1 MDRVIV
7 ALRTFLT
14 LALPYFRS
22 EDRWR
27 ARALLAG
34 VIGAELGLVYV
45 AVSVIQWNARFFNAL
60 EAKDWD
66 GFKRELFLFG
76 LITLGAI
83 VSTACQYYFGQTLQ
97 IRWRRWLTERYV
109 AIWMAEGRHYRIRF
123 VDNTVDNIH
132 LRIANDVLLFLQRTH
147 ELGTGLLN
155 SVVALFSF
163 AIILWGLS
171 ATTPLPIFG
180 ADLAF
185 PGYLIWT
192 ALAYAGI
199 GTLLAHLIG
208 WRLIPLQFSQQRYES
223 DFRFAIARVTDN
235 AEPVALMGGE
245 AVERAEMRTRFWRLV
260 RNWTALVQRQ
270 TRLIA
275 FTAGYGHIST
285 VFPILVVS
293 PAYLTGAITLGALV
307 QAHLAFQRVEGA
319 FAFCIGAYPKIAEWK
334 AIVDRLAQFEA
345 AMTVVDTY
353 RDPRANITIAPAAE
367 PDLAIDDL
375 TVRLGSG
382 EPIVT
387 LPATRPCARRRPAGQ
402 RTVRLRQVEPV
413 PRARGSLAARR
424 RRDQAAR
431 RRERH
436 AILALPQRPYFPL
449 GTLRQALTYPT
460 LGGGRRGHG
469 AARRD
474 GGGRPRPPHSAA
486 RRGGRVGD
494 HAVGRRAA
502 ARRVR
507 ARADRAAGGAA
518 ARRGRDHAGGDGR
531 PRALPHA
538 GRALAGHDRDLD
550 RAAGAPVHVAPP
562 GDCARWHTRLGAW
575 RHADGRS
582 AGLISLPCTR
592 NCRMAIWKFYLI
604 GTALSDK
611 RHGRGAPGTSTRC

>member
-7 ALRTFLT
+7 ALREFFT

-60 EAKDWD
+60 EARDWA

-109 AIWMAEGRHYRIRF
+109 AIWMAEGRHYRLRF

-155 SVVALFSF
+155 SIVALFSF

-171 ATTPLPIFG
+171 ASTPLPIFG
-180 ADLAF
+180 TDWAF

-199 GTLLAHLIG
+199 GTLVAHLIG

-235 AEPVALMGGE
+235 AEPVALMAGE
-245 AVERAEMRTRFWRLV
+245 AVEREELRTRFWRLV

-275 FTAGYGHIST
+275 FTAGYGHVST

-293 PAYLTGAITLGALV
+293 PAYLTGAITLGARV

-334 AIVDRLAQFEA
+334 AIMDRLAQFEA
-345 AMTVVDTY
+345 AMRVVDTH
-353 RDPRANITIAPAAE
+353 RDPHARIAFVPTPGAELTI
-367 PDLAIDDL
+367 DNLV
-375 TVRLGSG
+375 VRLGSG
-382 EPIVT
+382 EPIATVPAIKLAPGEGLLVSGQSGSGKSSLFRALAGLWPLGDGAIK
-387 LPATRPCARRRPAGQ
+387 LPEAG
-402 RTVRLRQVEPV
+402 RV
-413 PRARGSLAARR
+413 
-424 RRDQAAR
+424 
-431 RRERH
+431 
-436 AILALPQRPYFPL
+436 LALPQRPYFPL

-460 LGGGRRGHG
+460 LAEKVDDTALRDAMAAAGLIHLVSRLDEEAEWATVLSGGEQQRVAFARALIAKPSVLLLDEAVTTLEEAEADTLYRMLAERLPGTIVISIGRPALLAPLHARAIVLDGVAASARG
-469 AARRD
+469 AAR
-474 GGGRPRPPHSAA
+474 
-486 RRGGRVGD
+486 VM
-494 HAVGRRAA
+494 
-502 ARRVR
+502 
-507 ARADRAAGGAA
+507 
-518 ARRGRDHAGGDGR
+518 
-531 PRALPHA
+531 
-538 GRALAGHDRDLD
+538 
-550 RAAGAPVHVAPP
+550 APA
-562 GDCARWHTRLGAW
+562 
-575 RHADGRS
+575 
-582 AGLISLPCTR
+582 
-592 NCRMAIWKFYLI
+592 
-604 GTALSDK
+604 
-611 RHGRGAPGTSTRC
+611 

>member
-1 MDRVIV
+1 MDRIIV

-27 ARALLAG
+27 ARLLLAG

-45 AVSVIQWNARFFNAL
+45 AVTVIQWNARFFNAL
-60 EAKDWD
+60 EARDWN
-66 GFKRELFLFG
+66 GFKRELLVFG

-83 VSTACQYYFGQTLQ
+83 ASTACQYYFGQTLQ

-155 SVVALFSF
+155 SVVALLSF

-171 ATTPLPIFG
+171 AATPLPLFG
-180 ADLAF
+180 LDLSF
-185 PGYLIWT
+185 PGYLVFT

-199 GTLLAHLIG
+199 GTLVAHLIG

-245 AVERAEMRTRFWRLV
+245 AVERAELRTRFARLV

-270 TRLIA
+270 TRLIG

-285 VFPILVVS
+285 AFPILAVS
-293 PAYLTGAITLGALV
+293 PAYLTGALTLGALI

-345 AMTVVDTY
+345 AMNVIDRY
-353 RDPRANITIAPAAE
+353 RDPLAKIEFVTTPE
-367 PDLAIDDL
+367 PNLTVDDL
-375 TVRLGSG
+375 VVRLPSG
-382 EPIVT
+382 EPIACMPDITLAPGEGLLVSGPSGSGKSSLFRALAGLWPLGDGT
-387 LPATRPCARRRPAGQ
+387 IRLPAGNM
-402 RTVRLRQVEPV
+402 
-413 PRARGSLAARR
+413 
-424 RRDQAAR
+424 
-431 RRERH
+431 
-436 AILALPQRPYFPL
+436 LALPQRPYFPL

-460 LGGGRRGHG
+460 L
-469 AARRD
+469 AE
-474 GGGRPRPPHSAA
+474 
-486 RRGGRVGD
+486 
-494 HAVGRRAA
+494 AVDDTSLREAIAA
-502 ARRVR
+502 A
-507 ARADRAAGGAA
+507 GLGHLS
-518 ARRGRDHAGGDGR
+518 GR
-531 PRALPHA
+531 
-538 GRALAGHDRDLD
+538 LD
-550 RAAGAPVHVAPP
+550 EEA
-562 GDCARWHTRLGAW
+562 
-575 RHADGRS
+575 
-582 AGLISLPCTR
+582 
-592 NCRMAIWKFYLI
+592 
-604 GTALSDK
+604 
-611 RHGRGAPGTSTRC
+611 

>member
-180 ADLAF
+180 VDLAF

-270 TRLIA
+270 ARLIA

-345 AMTVVDTY
+345 AMTVVDSY
-353 RDPRANITIAPAAE
+353 RDPHANITIAPATE
-367 PDLAIDDL
+367 PGLAIADL

-387 LPATRPCARRRPAGQ
+387 LPDDRPRARRRPPGQ

-436 AILALPQRPYFPL
+436 ADP
-449 GTLRQALTYPT
+449 
-460 LGGGRRGHG
+460 
-469 AARRD
+469 
-474 GGGRPRPPHSAA
+474 
-486 RRGGRVGD
+486 
-494 HAVGRRAA
+494 
-502 ARRVR
+502 
-507 ARADRAAGGAA
+507 GAA
-518 ARRGRDHAGGDGR
+518 AAALLPARHAASGTDLSDARRR
-531 PRALPHA
+531 PSRIRYCATRWRRPA
-538 GRALAGHDRDLD
+538 SPTSFRGSTRRPSGQPCC
-550 RAAGAPVHVAPP
+550 RAASSSAS
-562 GDCARWHTRLGAW
+562 
-575 RHADGRS
+575 RS
-582 AGLISLPCTR
+582 PA
-592 NCRMAIWKFYLI
+592 
-604 GTALSDK
+604 
-611 RHGRGAPGTSTRC
+611 H

>member
-7 ALRTFLT
+7 ALREFLT

-45 AVSVIQWNARFFNAL
+45 AVAVIQWNARFFNAL
-60 EAKDWD
+60 EARDWV
-66 GFKRELFLFG
+66 GFKRELLFFG

-109 AIWMAEGRHYRIRF
+109 AIWMAEGRHYRLRF

-155 SVVALFSF
+155 SIVALFSF

-171 ATTPLPIFG
+171 ASTPLPIFG
-180 ADLAF
+180 TDWAF

-199 GTLLAHLIG
+199 GTAVAHLIG

-235 AEPVALMGGE
+235 AEPVALMAGE
-245 AVERAEMRTRFWRLV
+245 AVEREELRTRFWRLV

-275 FTAGYGHIST
+275 FTAGYGHVST

-334 AIVDRLAQFEA
+334 AIMDRLAQFEA
-345 AMTVVDTY
+345 AMKVVDTH
-353 RDPRANITIAPAAE
+353 RDPLAGIAFVLTPG
-367 PDLAIDDL
+367 PDLTIDNL
-375 TVRLGSG
+375 VVRLGSG
-382 EPIVT
+382 EPIATVPAIKLAPGEGLLVSGQSGSGKSSLFRALAGLWPLGDGAIK
-387 LPATRPCARRRPAGQ
+387 LPETGR
-402 RTVRLRQVEPV
+402 V
-413 PRARGSLAARR
+413 
-424 RRDQAAR
+424 
-431 RRERH
+431 
-436 AILALPQRPYFPL
+436 LALPQRPYFPL
-449 GTLRQALTYPT
+449 GTLRQALAYPT
-460 LGGGRRGHG
+460 LAESVDDTALRDAM
-469 AARRD
+469 AA
-474 GGGRPRPPHSAA
+474 
-486 RRGGRVGD
+486 
-494 HAVGRRAA
+494 
-502 ARRVR
+502 
-507 ARADRAAGGAA
+507 
-518 ARRGRDHAGGDGR
+518 
-531 PRALPHA
+531 
-538 GRALAGHDRDLD
+538 
-550 RAAGAPVHVAPP
+550 
-562 GDCARWHTRLGAW
+562 
-575 RHADGRS
+575 
-582 AGLISLPCTR
+582 AGLIHLVPRLDEEAEWATVLSGGEQQRVAFARALIAKPSVLLLDEAVTTLEEAEADTLYRMLAERLPETIVISIGR
-592 NCRMAIWKFYLI
+592 AALLAPLHARAIVLD
-604 GTALSDK
+604 GVAASA
-611 RHGRGAPGTSTRC
+611 RGAKRAMAPA

>member
-109 AIWMAEGRHYRIRF
+109 AIWMADGRHYRIRF

-180 ADLAF
+180 VDLSF

-270 TRLIA
+270 ARLIA

-345 AMTVVDTY
+345 AMTVVDSY
-353 RDPRANITIAPAAE
+353 RDPHANITIAPATE
-367 PDLAIDDL
+367 PGLAIADL

-387 LPATRPCARRRPAGQ
+387 LPQIALAPGEGLLVSGPSGSGKSSLFRALAGLWPLGDGAIRLPAAASGTR
-402 RTVRLRQVEPV
+402 
-413 PRARGSLAARR
+413 
-424 RRDQAAR
+424 
-431 RRERH
+431 
-436 AILALPQRPYFPL
+436 ILALPQRPYFPL
-449 GTLRQALTYPT
+449 GTLRQAMTYPT
-460 LGGGRRGHG
+460 P
-469 AARRD
+469 AE
-474 GGGRPRPPHSAA
+474 
-486 RRGGRVGD
+486 
-494 HAVGRRAA
+494 AVEDTVLCDAMAA
-502 ARRVR
+502 AGLAHLIPRLDEEAEWATMLSGGEQQRVAF
-507 ARADRAAGGAA
+507 ARALI
-518 ARRGRDHAGGDGR
+518 ARPAVLLLDEAVTT
-531 PRALPHA
+531 LEETE
-538 GRALAGHDRDLD
+538 GRALYRMLAERLPDTIVISIGRPALLSTLHRRAIALD
-550 RAAGAPVHVAPP
+550 GIPA
-562 GDCARWHTRLGAW
+562 
-575 RHADGRS
+575 S
-582 AGLISLPCTR
+582 A
-592 NCRMAIWKFYLI
+592 
-604 GTALSDK
+604 
-611 RHGRGAPGTSTRC
+611 RGATRTVAVPA

>member
-1 MDRVIV
+1 MDRIIV

-27 ARALLAG
+27 ARGLLAG

-45 AVSVIQWNARFFNAL
+45 AVAVIQWNARFFNAL
-60 EAKDWD
+60 EARDWD
-66 GFKRELFLFG
+66 GFKRELFVFG
-76 LITLGAI
+76 FITIGAI

-109 AIWMAEGRHYRIRF
+109 SIWMAEGRHYRLRF

-155 SVVALFSF
+155 SVVALLSF

-180 ADLAF
+180 VDLSF
-185 PGYLIWT
+185 PGYLVFT

-199 GTLLAHLIG
+199 GTLVAHLIG
-208 WRLIPLQFSQQRYES
+208 WRLIPIQFNQQRFES

-245 AVERAEMRTRFWRLV
+245 AVEREELRTRFWRLV

-270 TRLIA
+270 TRLIG

-293 PAYLTGAITLGALV
+293 PAYLTGAITLGALI

-345 AMTVVDTY
+345 AMGVVDSY
-353 RDPRANITIAPAAE
+353 RDPLANIAFVATPEPNLTI
-367 PDLAIDDL
+367 DNLV
-375 TVRLGSG
+375 VRLASG
-382 EPIVT
+382 EPIASVPNIT
-387 LPATRPCARRRPAGQ
+387 LPPGEGLLVSGPSGSGKSSLFRALAGLWPLGDG
-402 RTVRLRQVEPV
+402 TIRLPNSGHV
-413 PRARGSLAARR
+413 
-424 RRDQAAR
+424 
-431 RRERH
+431 
-436 AILALPQRPYFPL
+436 LALPQRPYFPL

-460 LGGGRRGHG
+460 PAEAVDDTALREALAAAGLGHLSARLDEEAEWSAVLSGGEQQRVAFARALIAKPAVLLLDEAVTTLEEADG
-469 AARRD
+469 AELYRMVAQRLPKTIIISI
-474 GGGRPRPPHSAA
+474 GRPALLSAQHH
-486 RRGGRVGD
+486 RTIV
-494 HAVGRRAA
+494 
-502 ARRVR
+502 
-507 ARADRAAGGAA
+507 
-518 ARRGRDHAGGDGR
+518 
-531 PRALPHA
+531 LQ
-538 GRALAGHDRDLD
+538 
-550 RAAGAPVHVAPP
+550 GAPA
-562 GDCARWHTRLGAW
+562 
-575 RHADGRS
+575 S
-582 AGLISLPCTR
+582 S
-592 NCRMAIWKFYLI
+592 
-604 GTALSDK
+604 
-611 RHGRGAPGTSTRC
+611 RGSRPIAVPA

>member
-7 ALRTFLT
+7 ALREFFT

-60 EAKDWD
+60 EARDWA

-109 AIWMAEGRHYRIRF
+109 AIWMAEGRHYRLRF

-155 SVVALFSF
+155 SIVALFSF

-171 ATTPLPIFG
+171 ASTPLPIFG
-180 ADLAF
+180 TDWAF

-199 GTLLAHLIG
+199 GTLVAHLIG

-235 AEPVALMGGE
+235 AEPVALMAGE
-245 AVERAEMRTRFWRLV
+245 AVEREELRTRFWRLV

-275 FTAGYGHIST
+275 FTAGYGHVST

-334 AIVDRLAQFEA
+334 AIMDRLAQFEA
-345 AMTVVDTY
+345 AMRVVDTH
-353 RDPRANITIAPAAE
+353 RDPHARIAFVPTPGAELTI
-367 PDLAIDDL
+367 DNLV
-375 TVRLGSG
+375 VRLGSG
-382 EPIVT
+382 EPIATVPAIKLAPGEGLLVSGQSGSGKSSLFRALAGLWPLGDGAIK
-387 LPATRPCARRRPAGQ
+387 LPEAG
-402 RTVRLRQVEPV
+402 RV
-413 PRARGSLAARR
+413 
-424 RRDQAAR
+424 
-431 RRERH
+431 
-436 AILALPQRPYFPL
+436 LALPQRPYFPL

-460 LGGGRRGHG
+460 LSEKVDDTALRDAMAAAGLIHLVSRLDEEAEWATVLSGGEQQRVAFARALIAKPSVLLLDEAVTTLEEAEADTLYRMLAERLPGTIVISIGRPALLAPLHARAIVLDGVAASARG
-469 AARRD
+469 AAR
-474 GGGRPRPPHSAA
+474 
-486 RRGGRVGD
+486 VM
-494 HAVGRRAA
+494 
-502 ARRVR
+502 
-507 ARADRAAGGAA
+507 
-518 ARRGRDHAGGDGR
+518 
-531 PRALPHA
+531 
-538 GRALAGHDRDLD
+538 
-550 RAAGAPVHVAPP
+550 APA
-562 GDCARWHTRLGAW
+562 
-575 RHADGRS
+575 
-582 AGLISLPCTR
+582 
-592 NCRMAIWKFYLI
+592 
-604 GTALSDK
+604 
-611 RHGRGAPGTSTRC
+611 

>member
-1 MDRVIV
+1 MDRVVV
-7 ALRTFLT
+7 ALREFLT

-60 EAKDWD
+60 EARDWA

-109 AIWMAEGRHYRIRF
+109 AIWMADGRHYRLRF

-155 SVVALFSF
+155 SIVALFSF

-171 ATTPLPIFG
+171 ASTPLPIFG
-180 ADLAF
+180 TDLAF

-199 GTLLAHLIG
+199 GTAVAHLIG

-235 AEPVALMGGE
+235 AEPVALMAGE
-245 AVERAEMRTRFWRLV
+245 AVEREELRTRFWRLV

-275 FTAGYGHIST
+275 FTAGYGHVST

-345 AMTVVDTY
+345 AMKVVDTY
-353 RDPRANITIAPAAE
+353 RDPHARIAFVPTPG
-367 PDLAIDDL
+367 PDLAIDNL
-375 TVRLGSG
+375 VVRLGSG
-382 EPIVT
+382 DPIATVPAIRLAPGEGLLVSGQSGSGKSSLFRALAGLWPLGDGAIK
-387 LPATRPCARRRPAGQ
+387 LPETGR
-402 RTVRLRQVEPV
+402 V
-413 PRARGSLAARR
+413 
-424 RRDQAAR
+424 
-431 RRERH
+431 
-436 AILALPQRPYFPL
+436 LALPQRPYFPL

-460 LGGGRRGHG
+460 LAGEVDDTALRDAMAATGLIHLVSRLDEEAEWATVLSGGEQQRVAFARALIAKPAVLLLDEAVTTLEESEAQALYRMLAERLPETIVISIGRPAQLETLHSRAVMLDGATASARG
-469 AARRD
+469 AARTLN
-474 GGGRPRPPHSAA
+474 P
-486 RRGGRVGD
+486 
-494 HAVGRRAA
+494 
-502 ARRVR
+502 
-507 ARADRAAGGAA
+507 
-518 ARRGRDHAGGDGR
+518 
-531 PRALPHA
+531 
-538 GRALAGHDRDLD
+538 
-550 RAAGAPVHVAPP
+550 APA
-562 GDCARWHTRLGAW
+562 
-575 RHADGRS
+575 
-582 AGLISLPCTR
+582 
-592 NCRMAIWKFYLI
+592 
-604 GTALSDK
+604 
-611 RHGRGAPGTSTRC
+611 

>member
-180 ADLAF
+180 VDLAF

-285 VFPILVVS
+285 VFPILVAS

-345 AMTVVDTY
+345 AMAVVDAY
-353 RDPRANITIAPAAE
+353 RDPHANITIAPTTE
-367 PDLAIDDL
+367 PNLAIDDL

-387 LPATRPCARRRPAGQ
+387 LPQIALAPGEGLLVSGPSGSGKSSLFRALAGLWPLGDGAIRLPA
-402 RTVRLRQVEPV
+402 
-413 PRARGSLAARR
+413 AASGTP
-424 RRDQAAR
+424 
-431 RRERH
+431 
-436 AILALPQRPYFPL
+436 ILALPQRPYFPL

-460 LGGGRRGHG
+460 LAGAVEDAALRDAMTAAGLAHLIPRLDEEAEWATMLSGGEQQRV
-469 AARRD
+469 AFARALIARPAVLLLD
-474 GGGRPRPPHSAA
+474 EAVTTLEETESRALYRMLAERLPDTIVISIGRPALLSTLH
-486 RRGGRVGD
+486 
-494 HAVGRRAA
+494 RRAIA
-502 ARRVR
+502 LDGMPASAR
-507 ARADRAAGGAA
+507 GAT
-518 ARRGRDHAGGDGR
+518 RTI
-531 PRALPHA
+531 ALPA
-538 GRALAGHDRDLD
+538 
-550 RAAGAPVHVAPP
+550 
-562 GDCARWHTRLGAW
+562 
-575 RHADGRS
+575 
-582 AGLISLPCTR
+582 
-592 NCRMAIWKFYLI
+592 
-604 GTALSDK
+604 
-611 RHGRGAPGTSTRC
+611 

>member
-7 ALRTFLT
+7 ALREFLT

-45 AVSVIQWNARFFNAL
+45 AVAVIQWNARFFNAL
-60 EAKDWD
+60 EARDWV
-66 GFKRELFLFG
+66 GFKRELLFFG

-109 AIWMAEGRHYRIRF
+109 AIWMAEGRHYRLRF

-155 SVVALFSF
+155 SIVALFSF

-171 ATTPLPIFG
+171 ASTPLPIFG
-180 ADLAF
+180 TDWAF

-199 GTLLAHLIG
+199 GTAVAHLIG

-235 AEPVALMGGE
+235 AEPVALMAGE
-245 AVERAEMRTRFWRLV
+245 AVEREELRTRFWRLV

-275 FTAGYGHIST
+275 FTAGYGHVST

-334 AIVDRLAQFEA
+334 AIMDRLAQFEA
-345 AMTVVDTY
+345 AMKVVDTH
-353 RDPRANITIAPAAE
+353 RDPLAGIAFVPTPG
-367 PDLAIDDL
+367 PDLTIDNL
-375 TVRLGSG
+375 VVRLGSG
-382 EPIVT
+382 EPIATVPAIKLAPGEGLLVSGQSGSGKSSLFRALAGLWPLGDGAIK
-387 LPATRPCARRRPAGQ
+387 LPETGR
-402 RTVRLRQVEPV
+402 V
-413 PRARGSLAARR
+413 
-424 RRDQAAR
+424 
-431 RRERH
+431 
-436 AILALPQRPYFPL
+436 LALPQRPYFPL
-449 GTLRQALTYPT
+449 GTLRQALAYPT
-460 LGGGRRGHG
+460 L
-469 AARRD
+469 AESVD
-474 GGGRPRPPHSAA
+474 
-486 RRGGRVGD
+486 D
-494 HAVGRRAA
+494 T
-502 ARRVR
+502 
-507 ARADRAAGGAA
+507 
-518 ARRGRDHAGGDGR
+518 
-531 PRALPHA
+531 AL
-538 GRALAGHDRDLD
+538 
-550 RAAGAPVHVAPP
+550 
-562 GDCARWHTRLGAW
+562 
-575 RHADGRS
+575 RHAMAA
-582 AGLISLPCTR
+582 AGLIHLVPRLDEEAEWATVLSGGEQQRVALARAFVVKPAVLLADEPTGSLDFATGETVMNLMFELNR
-592 NCRMAIWKFYLI
+592 EAGTTLVLVTHDRAIAGRCDRQLRIEAGRVETGAVK
-604 GTALSDK
+604 LSQGLEA
-611 RHGRGAPGTSTRC
+611 HPA

>member
-7 ALRTFLT
+7 ALREFLT

-45 AVSVIQWNARFFNAL
+45 AVAVIQWNARFFNAL
-60 EAKDWD
+60 EARDWV
-66 GFKRELFLFG
+66 GFKRELLFFG

-109 AIWMAEGRHYRIRF
+109 AIWMAEGRHYRLRF

-155 SVVALFSF
+155 SIVALFSF

-171 ATTPLPIFG
+171 ASTPLPIFG
-180 ADLAF
+180 TDWAF

-199 GTLLAHLIG
+199 GTAVAHLIG

-235 AEPVALMGGE
+235 AEPVALMAGE
-245 AVERAEMRTRFWRLV
+245 AVEREELRTRFWRLV

-275 FTAGYGHIST
+275 FTAGYGHVST

-334 AIVDRLAQFEA
+334 AIMDRLAQFEA
-345 AMTVVDTY
+345 AMKVVDTH
-353 RDPRANITIAPAAE
+353 RDPLAGIAFVPTPG
-367 PDLAIDDL
+367 PDLTIDNL
-375 TVRLGSG
+375 VVRLGSG
-382 EPIVT
+382 EPIATVPAIKLAPGEGLLVSGQSGSGKSSLFRALAGLWPLGDGAIK
-387 LPATRPCARRRPAGQ
+387 LPETGR
-402 RTVRLRQVEPV
+402 V
-413 PRARGSLAARR
+413 
-424 RRDQAAR
+424 
-431 RRERH
+431 
-436 AILALPQRPYFPL
+436 LALPQRPYFPL
-449 GTLRQALTYPT
+449 GTLRQALAYPT
-460 LGGGRRGHG
+460 LAESVDDIALRDAM
-469 AARRD
+469 AA
-474 GGGRPRPPHSAA
+474 
-486 RRGGRVGD
+486 
-494 HAVGRRAA
+494 
-502 ARRVR
+502 
-507 ARADRAAGGAA
+507 
-518 ARRGRDHAGGDGR
+518 
-531 PRALPHA
+531 
-538 GRALAGHDRDLD
+538 
-550 RAAGAPVHVAPP
+550 
-562 GDCARWHTRLGAW
+562 
-575 RHADGRS
+575 
-582 AGLISLPCTR
+582 AGLIHLVSRLDEEAEWATVLSGGEQQRVAFARALIAKPSVLLLDEAVTTLEEAEADTLYRMLAERLPGTIVISIGR
-592 NCRMAIWKFYLI
+592 AALLAPLHARAIVLD
-604 GTALSDK
+604 GVAASA
-611 RHGRGAPGTSTRC
+611 RGAKRAMAPA